1 MLEVL
6 KKLSIVQS
14 ELKAPKG
21 RQNTFG
27 KYSYRSCEDIL
38 EAVKPVL
45 SKNGCV
51 IVLDDDVYSVD
62 GRFYIKAAAT
72 FYDCESGQS
81 IESSALARE
90 DEHKKGMDDAQLT
103 GSCSSYARKYALNA
117 LLLIDDTK
125 DADSDETIQATIEWA
140 RSKGHTSEQV
150 IEMMKKKNG
159 DVSPATM
166 KAIREA
172 LNG

>member
-21 RQNTFG
+21 KWNSFG
-27 KYSYRSCEDIL
+27 GYAYRSCENIL
-38 EAVKPVL
+38 EAVKPVMAE
-45 SKNGCV
+45 NGCTIV
-51 IVLDDDVYSVD
+51 INDDVHSVD
-62 GRFYIKAAAT
+62 GRFYIRAVAT
-72 FYDCESGQS
+72 FYDCDSGES
-81 IESSALARE
+81 IESVGMARE
-90 DEHKKGMDDAQLT
+90 DDHKKGMDGAQLT
-103 GSCSSYARKYALNA
+103 GACSSYARKYALNA

-125 DADSDETIQATIEWA
+125 DSDSDETIQATIEWA